1 MDCQLFCG
9 VRWNGLWVIVWF
21 HLLYVWSSGCIV
33 SCRWRF
39 FLVTVDV
46 MSDRSGFACR
56 VKCVWSLSVRYVFT
70 SETVFSAWVWAS
82 GLVVSCEI
90 AKFGPDWRITEVRFE
105 SHLTSGL
112 DQVIHETSHWEYIN
126 HFRTLSY
133 SRSLNKTQSH
143 GPVHELFAFNSHR
156 FFSKTKKRVNWHE
169 LLSICLKKQ
178 DLKKNEKKNSAFFK
192 SAFVGVSLST

>member
-1 MDCQLFCG
+1 MKLAGVIISKKVFWDCGWFRDI
-9 VRWNGLWVIVWF
+9 RWIMVNCSAAFVETVFESSFGF
-21 HLLYVWSSGCIV
+21 TYVWSSGCIV

-70 SETVFSAWVWAS
+70 SETVFSAWVWTS

-126 HFRTLSY
+126 HFRTLSF

-143 GPVHELFAFNSHR
+143 GPVHELFAFNSYR
-156 FFSKTKKRVNWHE
+156 FF
-169 LLSICLKKQ
+169 
-178 DLKKNEKKNSAFFK
+178 
-192 SAFVGVSLST
+192 

>member
-1 MDCQLFCG
+1 MA
-9 VRWNGLWVIVWF
+9 
-21 HLLYVWSSGCIV
+21 
-33 SCRWRF
+33 F
-39 FLVTVDV
+39 FLVTVVV

-126 HFRTLSY
+126 HFRRGSGRVFSGFGIWPKYDAGIGKKINILTGSGIWLFPGNRDSPKIGHEMRDLCLCCLSGMAE
-133 SRSLNKTQSH
+133 T
-143 GPVHELFAFNSHR
+143 VTTHR
-156 FFSKTKKRVNWHE
+156 F
-169 LLSICLKKQ
+169 
-178 DLKKNEKKNSAFFK
+178 
-192 SAFVGVSLST
+192 